1 MNIQWY
7 PGHMTKAYRMMQ
19 DSIKLI
25 DIVIEVRDARI
36 PYSSSNP
43 DIKKLSNGR
52 KRLIILNK
60 ADLAET
66 EITDRWVENLSDA
79 DCKALACDSRSGQV
93 RRNVLDQLDRLSREK
108 RERDKRR
115 GIKNRPVRCMICGI
129 PNVGKSTLI
138 NTLAGR
144 SSARTGNKPGVTRGS
159 QWISIKKGLE
169 LMDTPGLLWPKF
181 DDESVGLDL
190 AFTGAVND
198 QILEPVN
205 LAVELIRKLESLD
218 RLDVLKHYGD
228 QVSSDPAR
236 ELEFISDSRKILKKG
251 GEPDTDRAAS
261 VLLDDLASGRL
272 GRISLEFP
280 EA

>member
-25 DIVIEVRDARI
+25 DIIIEVRDARI

-43 DIKKLSNGR
+43 DIRKLSNGK
-52 KRLIILNK
+52 KRLIVLNK

-66 EITDRWVENLSDA
+66 EITDRWIKELSES
-79 DCKALACDSRSGQV
+79 DCTALACDSRSGSV
-93 RRNVLDQLDRLSREK
+93 RRSLLGQLDKLSLEK
-108 RERDKRR
+108 RERDTGR
-115 GIKNRPVRCMICGI
+115 GIKNRPIRCMICGI

-144 SSARTGNKPGVTRGS
+144 SSARTGNRPGVTRGS

-205 LAVELIRKLESLD
+205 LAVDLIRKLESLD
-218 RLDVLKHYGD
+218 RLNILKRYGD
-228 QVSSDPAR
+228 QVSADPAE
-236 ELEFISDSRKILKKG
+236 ELGFIAESRKILKKG

-261 VLLDDLASGRL
+261 VLLEDLASGRL

-280 EA
+280 ET